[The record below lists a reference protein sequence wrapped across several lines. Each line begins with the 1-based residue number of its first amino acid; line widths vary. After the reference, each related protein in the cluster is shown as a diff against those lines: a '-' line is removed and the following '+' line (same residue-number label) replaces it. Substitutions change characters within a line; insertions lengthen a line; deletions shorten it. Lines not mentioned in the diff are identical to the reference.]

1 MNNFLLENKSVQNAY
16 FKVVNENFPT
26 KKEDSQV
33 KLVMEQKRIPAILK
47 KHQLINI
54 KSENIVIPTKST
66 KGSKIAITPQAN
78 IGVSVSQANILSTK
92 TNGYKVEVCYYF

>member
-1 MNNFLLENKSVQNAY
+1 MNYFNLENKSVQNAY

-26 KKEDSQV
+26 KKENSQV
-33 KLVMEQKRIPAILK
+33 KLIMEQKRIPAILK

-66 KGSKIAITPQAN
+66 KGSKIAITP
-78 IGVSVSQANILSTK
+78 VSQANINSTK
-92 TNGYKVEVCYYF
+92 TNGYQIKVRYYF